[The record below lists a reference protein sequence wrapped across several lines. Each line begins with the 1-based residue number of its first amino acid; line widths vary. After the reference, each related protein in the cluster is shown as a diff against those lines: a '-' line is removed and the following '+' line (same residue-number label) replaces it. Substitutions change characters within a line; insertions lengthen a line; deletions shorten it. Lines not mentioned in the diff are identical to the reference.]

1 MKSHARRAAAPRAL
15 QAAAAH
21 PARTGE
27 DVPFALRVS
36 AAWAWR
42 LGIVLVVGAGLIW
55 VLSHFSLLIIPLMI
69 AALLAGLL
77 APVSNW
83 LRRNRL
89 PGGLSVAVTI
99 VAFLGIIV
107 AALTLVG
114 RQLAL
119 GFQSLW
125 GETQQGVRQ
134 VQDWLS
140 SGPLHISAGQMDSL
154 FDEAS
159 TTLQDNSA
167 NILSGA
173 LSVGSSAGHF
183 AAGVLLTLFA
193 LVFFLLDGRRIWRFT
208 TGLLPRS
215 ARPAAFGAG
224 IRGWESMVNYVR
236 VQMVVALIDAIGIGG
251 GAALI
256 GVPLALPLAVL
267 VFLGSFVPLVGAFVT
282 GFVAVLLALVANGG
296 VNALFMLGIVLLVQQ
311 LESHILQPL
320 IMGRA
325 VSLHPLA
332 VILAVTGGTL
342 AAGVPGAL
350 FSVPLLAILNT
361 MVRYIAGRQWEGDPA
376 VEADGDLPAELRPDP
391 GAAAEPGAGAEPGRT
406 DAGYT
411 DAGSDS
417 GGTDAD
423 SDSGGTDADSAAK
436 NQAPT
441 TNAEENPRP

>member
-1 MKSHARRAAAPRAL
+1 MKPHARRTSAPRAL
-15 QAAAAH
+15 QAAAANSN
-21 PARTGE
+21 RNNDE
-27 DVPFALRVS
+27 VPFALRVS

-42 LGIVLVVGAGLIW
+42 LGIVLIVGAGLVWI
-55 VLSHFSLLIIPLMI
+55 LSHFSLLIIPLMI

-77 APVSNW
+77 SPVSSW

-99 VAFLGIIV
+99 VAFLGVVI

-119 GFQSLW
+119 GFRDLW
-125 GETQQGVRQ
+125 GETLAGVRQ
-134 VQDWLS
+134 IQGWLS
-140 SGPLHISAGQMDSL
+140 DGPLNITAGDMDSL
-154 FDEAS
+154 FNEAT

-183 AAGVLLTLFA
+183 AAGILLTLFA
-193 LVFFLLDGRRIWRFT
+193 LVFFLLDGRRIWEFT
-208 TGLLPRS
+208 SGLLPRR
-215 ARPAAFGAG
+215 ARPAAYGAG
-224 IRGWESMVNYVR
+224 IHGWESMVNYVR
-236 VQMVVALIDAIGIGG
+236 VQVVVALIDAIGIGG

-296 VNALFMLGIVLLVQQ
+296 VNALIMLGIVLLVQQ

-320 IMGRA
+320 VMGRA

-361 MVRYIAGRQWEGDPA
+361 MVRYIAARGWEDDPA
-376 VEADGDLPAELRPDP
+376 MEPEGEEDDDGDNPVP
-391 GAAAEPGAGAEPGRT
+391 
-406 DAGYT
+406 
-411 DAGSDS
+411 
-417 GGTDAD
+417 
-423 SDSGGTDADSAAK
+423 
-436 NQAPT
+436 
-441 TNAEENPRP
+441 EENGSGTEDTSATQEERRP

>member
-1 MKSHARRAAAPRAL
+1 MKPHVRRTAAPRAL
-15 QAAAAH
+15 QAAAANSS
-21 PARTGE
+21 RNNDE
-27 DVPFALRVS
+27 VPFALRVS

-42 LGIVLVVGAGLIW
+42 LGIVLVVGAGLVWI
-55 VLSHFSLLIIPLMI
+55 LSHFSLLIIPLMV

-77 APVSNW
+77 SPVTKW

-99 VAFLGIIV
+99 VAFLGVIT
-107 AALTLVG
+107 AALALVG

-119 GFQSLW
+119 GFRDLW
-125 GETQQGVRQ
+125 GETLQGVRQ

-140 SGPLHISAGQMDSL
+140 SGPLNITAGDLDSL

-183 AAGVLLTLFA
+183 AAGILLTLFA
-193 LVFFLLDGRRIWRFT
+193 LVFFLLDGRRIWEFT
-208 TGLLPRS
+208 SGLLPRR
-215 ARPAAFGAG
+215 ARPAAYGAG
-224 IRGWESMVNYVR
+224 IHGWESMVNYVR
-236 VQMVVALIDAIGIGG
+236 VQVMVALIDAVGIGA

-256 GVPLALPLAVL
+256 GVPLALPLGVL

-296 VNALFMLGIVLLVQQ
+296 VNALIMLGIVLLVQQ

-320 IMGRA
+320 VMGRA

-332 VILAVTGGTL
+332 VILAVTGGSL
-342 AAGVPGAL
+342 AAGIPGAL

-361 MVRYIAGRQWEGDPA
+361 MIRYIAARGWEDDLAIEPD
-376 VEADGDLPAELRPDP
+376 DGNDDGGPAE
-391 GAAAEPGAGAEPGRT
+391 GESGSGAGSGTEDEPA
-406 DAGYT
+406 AG
-411 DAGSDS
+411 
-417 GGTDAD
+417 
-423 SDSGGTDADSAAK
+423 K
-436 NQAPT
+436 
-441 TNAEENPRP
+441 ERRP

>member
-1 MKSHARRAAAPRAL
+1 MKPHARRTAAPRVL
-15 QAAAAH
+15 QAAAAN
-21 PARTGE
+21 TGRNGD
-27 DVPFALRVS
+27 DVPYALRVS

-42 LGIVLVVGAGLIW
+42 LGIVLIVGAGLIW
-55 VLSHFSLLIIPLMI
+55 ILSHFSLLIIPLMI

-77 APVSNW
+77 SPVSGW

-99 VAFLGIIV
+99 VSFLGLIT
-107 AALTLVG
+107 AALALVG

-119 GFQSLW
+119 GFQDLW
-125 GETQQGVRQ
+125 GQTQAGVRQ

-140 SGPLHISAGQMDSL
+140 SGPLKITAGQMDSL
-154 FDEAS
+154 FNEAANAV
-159 TTLQDNSA
+159 QNNSA
-167 NILSGA
+167 DILSGA

-183 AAGVLLTLFA
+183 AAGILLTLFA

-208 TGLLPRS
+208 SGLLPRR
-215 ARPAAFGAG
+215 ARPAAYGAG

-236 VQMVVALIDAIGIGG
+236 VQMVVALLDAIGIGG

-256 GVPLALPLAVL
+256 GVPLALPLSVL
-267 VFLGSFVPLVGAFVT
+267 VFLGSFVPLLGAFVT
-282 GFVAVLLALVANGG
+282 GFIAVLLALVANGW
-296 VNALFMLGIVLLVQQ
+296 VNALIMLGIVLLVQQ

-342 AAGVPGAL
+342 AAGIPGAL

-361 MVRYIAGRQWEGDPA
+361 MVRYIAARGWEHDPA
-376 VEADGDLPAELRPDP
+376 LEHDEVFGTGRLPGDGDGDD
-391 GAAAEPGAGAEPGRT
+391 
-406 DAGYT
+406 DAGHT
-411 DAGSDS
+411 PAKAGS
-417 GGTDAD
+417 T
-423 SDSGGTDADSAAK
+423 SDEPAGQETPST
-436 NQAPT
+436 PPP
-441 TNAEENPRP
+441 EEEHRS

>member
-1 MKSHARRAAAPRAL
+1 MKPYAHRSAAPRVL
-15 QAAAAH
+15 QAAATA
-21 PARTGE
+21 PGRNGD

-42 LGIVLVVGAGLIW
+42 LGVVLIVGAGLVW

-77 APVSNW
+77 SPVSNW

-99 VAFLGIIV
+99 VAFLGLIT
-107 AALTLVG
+107 AALALVG

-119 GFQSLW
+119 GFRDLW
-125 GETQQGVRQ
+125 GETQEGVRQ

-140 SGPLHISAGQMDSL
+140 SGPLNISAGQMDSL
-154 FDEAS
+154 FEEA
-159 TTLQDNSA
+159 TTALQQNSA

-183 AAGVLLTLFA
+183 AAGILLTLFA

-208 TGLLPRS
+208 AGLLPRR
-215 ARPAAFGAG
+215 ARPAAYGAG
-224 IRGWESMVNYVR
+224 IHGWESMVNYVR
-236 VQMVVALIDAIGIGG
+236 VQVVVALIDAIGIGG

-256 GVPLALPLAVL
+256 GVPLALPLSVL
-267 VFLGSFVPLVGAFVT
+267 VFLGSFVPLIGAFLT
-282 GFVAVLLALVANGG
+282 GFVAVLLALVANGW
-296 VNALFMLGIVLLVQQ
+296 VNALFMLGIVLVVQQ
-311 LESHILQPL
+311 LESHILQPF

-342 AAGVPGAL
+342 SAGVPGAL

-361 MVRYIAGRQWEGDPA
+361 MVRYIAARGWETDPGLREDRVFGDRGRD
-376 VEADGDLPAELRPDP
+376 PDP
-391 GAAAEPGAGAEPGRT
+391 GNGQDDDPAPQPENSSPE
-406 DAGYT
+406 
-411 DAGSDS
+411 GSGDS
-417 GGTDAD
+417 SRD
-423 SDSGGTDADSAAK
+423 K
-436 NQAPT
+436 
-441 TNAEENPRP
+441 TNADATDTQEDPTP